1 MKNIFLIILLI
12 SIKSYSQEI
21 DKIYLESSQFLNN
34 GNYLGYV
41 HYLEKNKGKLE
52 TPELLGDA
60 YSFVGNYMHG
70 LKIYYNDHMISDLK
84 KEKDFFDKKDYSNF
98 KKINKNEMFE
108 EIQKVNFLLVNEGH
122 HRNFH
127 RIFLR
132 DNLKELY
139 KIGFRNLFVEGVNTF
154 DSINTRKYP
163 IISTLLSYP
172 EPTYGEMIR
181 EAKLIGF
188 NVYGYDIFEETPE
201 FNDPIEDW
209 NYRENLQYKNILKQY
224 NGKKSVVY
232 GGYSHTK
239 TQNNSKQKFLGALL
253 KKDYKVL
260 SIDQITFI
268 EEGSKDLEKKFY
280 IANDDITVPTFFR
293 NDKNSDWDY
302 TLMNPRTSLTDG
314 KPNWLT
320 NNKKKGFVK
329 FKNTEKDT
337 EVLVQV
343 YKRSEFQKQAN
354 NCIPIYQ
361 YIEKIDDNKIP
372 YYFSDKFDEI
382 LIIRNAENKILLKKN
397 L

>member
-1 MKNIFLIILLI
+1 MKKILFFTVLIG
-12 SIKSYSQEI
+12 IKSYSQEI

-41 HYLEKNKGKLE
+41 KYLENNKEKLE

-70 LKIYYNDHMISDLK
+70 LKIYCNEHMISDLK

-98 KKINKNEMFE
+98 KKISKNEMFE
-108 EIQKVNFLLVNEGH
+108 EVKEVNFLLVNEGH

-139 KIGFRNLFVEGVNTF
+139 KKGFRNLFVEGVNSF
-154 DSINTRKYP
+154 DSINVRNYP
-163 IISTLLSYP
+163 TISTLFSYP

-181 EAKLIGF
+181 EAKLLGF

-201 FNDPIEDW
+201 FNNPIDDW
-209 NYRENLQYKNILKQY
+209 NYRENIQYQNILKQY
-224 NGKKSVVY
+224 DGKKSIVY

-239 TQNNSKQKFLGALL
+239 TNSNSKQKFLGSLL

-268 EEGSKDLEKKFY
+268 EEGSKDLEKNFY
-280 IANDDITVPTFFR
+280 LTSNITEPSYFR

-302 TLMNPRTSLTDG
+302 TLMNPRTLLIEG
-314 KPNWLT
+314 KPNWLIK
-320 NNKKKGFVK
+320 NKKKGFVK
-329 FKNTEKDT
+329 LKNTEKDT
-337 EVLVQV
+337 DVLVQV
-343 YKRSEFQKQAN
+343 YKKYEFQENGDK
-354 NCIPIYQ
+354 CIPIYQ
-361 YIEKIDDNKIP
+361 YIEKTDGKKIP
-372 YYFSDKFDEI
+372 YYYSDKLNEI
-382 LIIRNAENKILLKKN
+382 LIIRNSENKILMKKN
-397 L
+397 I

>member
-1 MKNIFLIILLI
+1 MKKILLFILLI
-12 SIKSYSQEI
+12 SIKSHSQEI
-21 DKIYLESSQFLNN
+21 DEIYLQSSQLLNS

-41 HYLEKNKGKLE
+41 KYLENNKGKLE

-70 LKIYYNDHMISDLK
+70 LKIYYNEHMISDLK
-84 KEKDFFDKKDYSNF
+84 KEKEFFDNKDYSNF
-98 KKINKNEMFE
+98 KKIDKNELFE
-108 EIQKVNFLLVNEGH
+108 EVQQVNFLLVNEGH

-139 KIGFRNLFVEGVNTF
+139 KRGFRNLFVEGVNSL
-154 DSINTRKYP
+154 DSINVRKYP
-163 IISTLLSYP
+163 LISTLFTYP

-181 EAKLIGF
+181 EAKSVGF
-188 NVYGYDIFEETPE
+188 NVYGYDIFDETPE
-201 FNDPIEDW
+201 FNNPIDNW
-209 NYRENLQYKNILKQY
+209 NYRENIQYQNILKKY
-224 NGKKSVVY
+224 NGKKSIVY

-239 TQNNSKQKFLGALL
+239 TNTNSKQIFLGALL
-253 KKDYKVL
+253 KKHYKVL

-280 IANDDITVPTFFR
+280 STNNNITEPTYFR

-302 TLMNPRTSLTDG
+302 TLMNPRTSLIDG
-314 KPNWLT
+314 KPNWLIK
-320 NNKKKGFVK
+320 NKKKGFVK
-329 FKNTEKDT
+329 LKNTERDT
-337 EVLVQV
+337 DVLVQV
-343 YKRSEFQKQAN
+343 YKKYEFQKNGN

-361 YIEKIDDNKIP
+361 YIEKMDGEKIP
-372 YYFSDKFDEI
+372 YYYSDKLNEI
-382 LIIRNAENKILLKKN
+382 LIIRNVENKILLKKN